1 MTGVKNNINNND
13 ALKKIRSKYIIMKIF
28 DNLSKNK
35 FMNIIRYSK
44 KYQKLVN
51 KKLKDYK
58 NEYFKIEIEI
68 IPKENIYGNFINIAN
83 KITKENV
90 NIFFN
95 NNNEEIKRSFIT
107 KNDNITKIKI
117 IIRHKINSLNY
128 FFKDCKCIKKVNFIK
143 FNKDDII
150 SMKGIFY
157 NCSSLE
163 ELNLSNINTNKVTD
177 MSWMFFGCSSLKRL
191 NLSNFN
197 TNNVTDMYTM
207 FYGCSSLEELNLSH
221 FNTNNVTNMCNM
233 FFGCKS
239 LKELNLSNFN
249 TNKVINM
256 GGMFEGCSSLK

>member
-1 MTGVKNNINNND
+1 
-13 ALKKIRSKYIIMKIF
+13 MKIF

-68 IPKENIYGNFINIAN
+68 IPKENIYGNFINIAI

-90 NIFFN
+90 NFFFN

-128 FFKDCKCIKKVNFIK
+128 FFKDCKCIKK
-143 FNKDDII
+143 
-150 SMKGIFY
+150 
-157 NCSSLE
+157 
-163 ELNLSNINTNKVTD
+163 
-177 MSWMFFGCSSLKRL
+177 
-191 NLSNFN
+191 
-197 TNNVTDMYTM
+197 
-207 FYGCSSLEELNLSH
+207 
-221 FNTNNVTNMCNM
+221 
-233 FFGCKS
+233 
-239 LKELNLSNFN
+239 
-249 TNKVINM
+249 
-256 GGMFEGCSSLK
+256 